1 MQAPD
6 RPAGRSYRAGAS
18 PLGTALR
25 HAGGLLVAAL
35 FLLPFYWAGVTSLRQ
50 PGLPPPRTVE
60 WWPAAPHWSN
70 YVEIFRVVPLHRYLL
85 NSLLVVAVAVP
96 LTLLVASWAGF
107 GLSQMRAAWR
117 RRLVA
122 LSIALMMVPAM
133 ALWTFRFHI
142 YYWLGLVNTLW
153 ALAAPALAAG
163 SPLFVLLFFWAY
175 YRVPVEVYEA
185 ARVDGAGI
193 GTVWWRIAQPLVW
206 PTTAAVAVLSFALF
220 WSDFTSP
227 VLYIFRP
234 DLYTLPVGLQLL
246 KQMDSTNFPLLMAGS
261 VFMSAPVVVLFLLV
275 QRSFWSE
282 LTLGE

>member
-1 MQAPD
+1 MKGPD
-6 RPAGRSYRAGAS
+6 RPAGRSYRIGAS
-18 PLGTALR
+18 PLETALR
-25 HAGGLLVAAL
+25 HAGGILVTAL
-35 FLLPFYWAGVTSLRQ
+35 FLLPFYWAAVASLRR

-60 WWPAAPHWSN
+60 WWPAAPHWGN

-85 NSLLVVAVAVP
+85 NSLLVVVVAVP

-107 GLSQMRAAWR
+107 GLSQLRPAWR

-122 LSIALMMVPAM
+122 LSLVLMMVPTM

-142 YYWLGLVNTLW
+142 YYWLGLINTLW
-153 ALAAPALAAG
+153 ALIAPALAAG

-175 YRVPVEVYEA
+175 YRVPAEVYEA
-185 ARVDGAGI
+185 ARIDGAGI
-193 GTVWWRIAQPLVW
+193 WAVWWRIARPLAW
-206 PTTAAVAVLSFALF
+206 PTTAAVAVLAFALF

-246 KQMDSTNFPLLMAGS
+246 RQMDSTNFPLLMAGS
-261 VFMSAPVVVLFLLV
+261 VFMAAPVVGLFLLV
-275 QRSFWSE
+275 QRFFFSE